1 MRSYLL
7 NRACVCIVL
16 TNTIWGIT
24 KTVIRLIILCI
35 IGSLNCMR
43 AFCVLP
49 SIVDGLRHRS
59 LVVREVVEVVAAAAP
74 DIGPTRPAV
83 DVVAAHAGPLK
94 GNTRVINRGQVENA
108 Q

>member
-1 MRSYLL
+1 
-7 NRACVCIVL
+7 
-16 TNTIWGIT
+16 
-24 KTVIRLIILCI
+24 
-35 IGSLNCMR
+35 MR

-74 DIGPTRPAV
+74 DGPTRPAV